1 MHQAAIGRSFKVFF
15 VFFFPTGVVVT
26 HLLLYELPL
35 LEKRKNCIIWL
46 SIKGHTVASN
56 KQCGSYKTKGVGVVQ
71 MKHLSGV
78 L

>member
-15 VFFFPTGVVVT
+15 FSFPYRCGGNSSSAVCVT
-26 HLLLYELPL
+26 TSR
-35 LEKRKNCIIWL
+35 KKKNCIIWL

-56 KQCGSYKTKGVGVVQ
+56 KQCGSYKTEGVSVVQ